1 MIIIII
7 IVVVVVVV
15 VLVVVVVVVEVVVVV
30 VVAVVVVVVVVVV
43 VRYDIML
50 CYVISYHTP
59 CPRSRHGRRLAKERP
74 GLRGAA
80 ERPVCCST
88 AGCASTCLVC
98 FISAVFYFN
107 DARTAGGEGCEARTR
122 TRRARTWRGQGWLS
136 DAARA
141 PRARGRL
148 TDRYVGEALFL
159 LLPLL
164 LEIVGRLQGASK
176 VQGSLLGPSQRFH
189 VSTPPARTPLLE
201 PLRVGLDTP
210 RGPRAAA

>member
-1 MIIIII
+1 
-7 IVVVVVVV
+7 
-15 VLVVVVVVVEVVVVV
+15 
-30 VVAVVVVVVVVVV
+30 
-43 VRYDIML
+43 ML
-50 CYVISYHTP
+50 CYIISYSLSAQP
-59 CPRSRHGRRLAKERP
+59 PRAPPRQRASRPARRGGEAS
-74 GLRGAA
+74 
-80 ERPVCCST
+80 CCST